1 MKSIFFKNIIR
12 RIKQQ
17 VYPLYTNY
25 IYHTVVDTTSHISF
39 GIIGPMGAHH
49 RYINLYMGKNK
60 KIRIVP
66 RFFTNTLTA
75 ASRLLKANGLVIIS
89 GYKHCASLPNNT
101 LLVPDFI
108 GVEITLP
115 ATPEVY
121 YKNLPESARSDIR
134 KVKRVGYKVQYC
146 RDLEW
151 VATFFTQYYLP
162 SMQQR
167 HAGEAYIMPAV
178 EIAALLARPGTE
190 FLKIYDGTICIA
202 AMLTSLDNGR
212 YSFLRMGWLAGNQT
226 LVKNG
231 AIAAVYWYGI
241 QRAFIVG
248 AQTID
253 MGGTPNYFENGVL
266 RYKAK
271 WGARFCNNTS
281 YQHKH
286 LLLNPDKEGCYQFL
300 LATSLIAF
308 NSNKQFIVLSSKY
321 PGQLPIPTNMLANI
335 HSWFVLQP
343 YKQLQ
348 KTIGGQQ
355 LPAILQSWYK
365 HINC

>member
-1 MKSIFFKNIIR
+1 LKSIFFKNIIR

-17 VYPLYTNY
+17 VYPLYTTY
-25 IYHTVVDTTSHISF
+25 VYHTVADTTSNISF
-39 GIIGPMGAHH
+39 GIIGHMGVHH
-49 RYINLYMGKNK
+49 RYKNLFIGKNK

-75 ASRLLKANGLVIIS
+75 ARNLLQASGMVIIS
-89 GYKHCASLPNNT
+89 GYKHSASLPKNT

-108 GVEITLP
+108 GVYINLP
-115 ATPEVY
+115 ATLDIY
-121 YKNLPESARSDIR
+121 FQSLPESARSDIR
-134 KVKRVGYKVQYC
+134 KVKRVGYTVQYC
-146 RDLEW
+146 RDKQW
-151 VATFFTQYYLP
+151 VATFFTQYYTP

-167 HAGEAYIMPAV
+167 HAEEAYIMPAD
-178 EIAALLARPGTE
+178 EITAILANPGTE
-190 FLKIYDGTICIA
+190 FLKIYDGTLCVA

-212 YSFLRMGWLAGNQT
+212 YSFLRMGWLEGHQT

-231 AIAAVYWYGI
+231 AIAAVYWYAI
-241 QRAFIVG
+241 QRAFKLG

-321 PGQLPIPTNMLANI
+321 PGQLHIPKNMLANI
-335 HSWFVLQP
+335 NSWFVLQP
-343 YKQLQ
+343 QKQVH
-348 KTIGGQQ
+348 KSNGGQQ

-365 HINC
+365 HINY